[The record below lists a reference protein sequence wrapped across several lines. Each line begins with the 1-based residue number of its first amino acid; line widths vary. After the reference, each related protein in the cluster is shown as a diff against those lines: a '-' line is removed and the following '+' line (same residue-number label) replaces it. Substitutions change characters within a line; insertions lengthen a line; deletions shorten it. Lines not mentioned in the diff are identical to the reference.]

1 MKTRIIHRVFLFI
14 SVVAISLFITHGVSF
29 AEDAWIAEFED
40 ICSRTDSADSLT
52 VEALQSLVERCD
64 KLRAVIENSDNV
76 QKKVYLFRLDKCKR
90 LFSYIIEVRGN
101 K

>member
-1 MKTRIIHRVFLFI
+1 MKSNYMRFTFLFL
-14 SVVAISLFITHGVSF
+14 SVVMIFIFIPFAVSF

-40 ICSRTDSADSLT
+40 ICGRTDMADALT
-52 VEALQSLVERCD
+52 VEALQALIERCD
-64 KLRAVIENSDNV
+64 RLKPVIENSDNA

-90 LFSYIIEVRGN
+90 LFAYTIEVRGN